1 MPELMVLREIA
12 PSATIVPGARIGP
25 FCTIGPHVTIGAG
38 TLCHRRVCI
47 AGHTTIGAD
56 NDIAEGCVLGALPQ
70 DLKYHGEASL
80 LLVGDRNRL
89 GRNVTIHVGTEAGGW
104 LTRVGN
110 DNVLNDEAHV
120 AHDCYVDD
128 HTFLGRGVLLAG
140 HVRVNVRIGP
150 FCTIGP
156 HVTIGAVMEDQSAA
170 HHFTT
175 IGRYARVRART
186 PVRRDVP
193 PYTDFYS
200 DNSATSAPGVRGIHK
215 DGILRARLPKDE
227 EVELRFA
234 LRELFADETA
244 LQTKI
249 EQLRNLGV
257 EGEAAALCTFCQR
270 SLQGPYGRHREVFRG
285 QTPPEAVP
293 PTVGRVSS

>member
-1 MPELMVLREIA
+1 MPELRVLREIA

-38 TLCHRRVCI
+38 TVCRRRVCI
-47 AGHTTIGAD
+47 SGHTTIGAD
-56 NDIAEGCVLGALPQ
+56 NEIAEGCVLGMLPQ

-89 GRNVTIHVGTEAGGW
+89 GRNVTVHVGTEAGGW

-110 DNVLNDEAHV
+110 DNVLCDEAHV

-128 HTFLGRGVLLAG
+128 QTYLGRGVLLAG
-140 HVRVNVRIGP
+140 HVRVNV
-150 FCTIGP
+150 
-156 HVTIGAVMEDQSAA
+156 GAVMEDQSAA

-175 IGRYARVRART
+175 IGKYARVRART
-186 PVRRDVP
+186 PVRHDVP

-200 DNSATSAPGVRGIHK
+200 LNPASAAPGVRGIHK
-215 DGILRARLPKDE
+215 DGILRARLPKE
-227 EVELRFA
+227 EEAELRYA

-257 EGEAAALCTFCQR
+257 EGEAEALCTFCQR
-270 SLQGPYGRHREVFRG
+270 SLQGPYGRHREVLRG
-285 QTPPEAVP
+285 QCPPESYP
-293 PTVGRVSS
+293 PTDGRVSS